1 MFQNNQEKTEFIEI
15 FLSNTSGIATK
26 YPSVIYK
33 ATMVLSQGL
42 VVTKAELQ
50 MRYEERMAE
59 VFDTL
64 NDEKNFTLLG
74 SLFRKARK
82 SAEEDKRLYTKEKKF
97 DIFMTD
103 LISREWKENRKQL
116 EQMLFQI

>member
-1 MFQNNQEKTEFIEI
+1 M
-15 FLSNTSGIATK
+15 
-26 YPSVIYK
+26 
-33 ATMVLSQGL
+33 
-42 VVTKAELQ
+42 VTKAELQ